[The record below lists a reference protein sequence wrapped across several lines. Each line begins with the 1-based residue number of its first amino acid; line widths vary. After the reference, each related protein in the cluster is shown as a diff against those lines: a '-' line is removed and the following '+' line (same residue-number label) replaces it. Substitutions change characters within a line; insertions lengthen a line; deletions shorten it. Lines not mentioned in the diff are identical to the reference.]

1 MYDMFFT
8 LRNFEEKKS
17 TAKFE
22 QNLKKK
28 YYCWILKIEFLAPPL
43 KTEHAILKAL
53 NSYITQ

>member
-8 LRNFEEKKS
+8 LRNFEEKKVL
-17 TAKFE
+17 
-22 QNLKKK
+22 QNSNKTWKKK

-43 KTEHAILKAL
+43 KTEHGILKAL

>member
-1 MYDMFFT
+1 MFFT

-17 TAKFE
+17 TTAKFE

-43 KTEHAILKAL
+43 KTEHGILKAL